1 VLEVRFDTQLATQ
14 GEVDSQ
20 IASLEE
26 HAGIYFGVD
35 AGIEGLHPLQ
45 ATVLSQPALAF
56 HLYGDGIVVKCLTH
70 WGSALVATQEI
81 AHWQAQSARGAGRT
95 VQASLRSFLACFT
108 ASPDVMLI
116 GALPFDAHRLT
127 SPTHYA
133 EPLGIVFLGRHLLRR
148 DGTGQWSRIEWN
160 VPGLPSSVQTDAI
173 VRKPEGDSALRSSQ
187 EAVSVD
193 PQDDAC
199 PGGYANMVS
208 RALVSLKDTAL
219 VSLTLSQTYRR
230 RVSMKSTEA
239 FARLRKANPAPACF
253 FLNNGAGLHLLGA
266 SPDLQ
271 LIVQDRHVVSLPVC
285 GTVAKRASPV
295 GEALSLQELINE
307 EVDAASL
314 AVCTD
319 ALRNDLA
326 PLCLPGTLSLTHRR
340 KPMMLATVVHTV
352 DRIEGQLLE
361 SFDAWDAI
369 FATAAPVM
377 VTGTPRAKALAAIAE
392 FEISPRGWYGGL
404 VVQVA
409 SNGDALAGTLLRAAA
424 VQQGIA
430 HVRTGG
436 DLMADSSPE
445 REEQES
451 RLKTLSLW
459 RAFGLEPSPQVQ
471 LAAISG
477 SHTPPT
483 ICLVDGQDPF
493 AAGVRDFV
501 LGLGMRL
508 DCAAST
514 QLRVGTLQEQNWP
527 PKNCIAMGDAAY
539 LLLKHAGFDV
549 QEMAP
554 LNARVTVH
562 RLRAGCPEKLPLEF
576 VTATYAQFQ
585 IQNTSPPPG
594 WTVWTEDQN
603 GLASTWL
610 HAEKKLACLLFRP
623 DSMMSDKGAQEV
635 FQKAL
640 SFISS

>member
-1 VLEVRFDTQLATQ
+1 VLEIQIETRLATQ
-14 GEVDSQ
+14 EEVDSQ
-20 IASLEE
+20 IACLEQ

-45 ATVLSQPALAF
+45 ATLLSKPALAL
-56 HLYGDGIVVKCLTH
+56 HLYGDGVVVKCLTH
-70 WGSALVATQEI
+70 WGSALVATPDI
-81 AHWQAQSARGAGRT
+81 AHWQKASARGAGQT
-95 VQASLRSFLACFT
+95 VQTSLRSLLACFT

-127 SPTHYA
+127 SPTDFA
-133 EPLGIVFLGRHLLRR
+133 EPLGIVFLGPDLLRR
-148 DGTGQWSRIEWN
+148 DGTGQWRRIAWTVE
-160 VPGLPSSVQTDAI
+160 GLPSSALADAL
-173 VRKPEGDSALRSSQ
+173 VHEPQGASALASSQ
-187 EAVSVD
+187 DAVSVD
-193 PQDDAC
+193 PHDDSC
-199 PGGYANMVS
+199 PGGYADMVR
-208 RALVSLKDTAL
+208 RALVKLKDTAL

-271 LIVQDRHVVSLPVC
+271 LIVQDRRVVSLPVC

-326 PLCLPGTLSLTHRR
+326 PACLPGSLHLTHRR

-361 SFDAWDAI
+361 SCDAWDAI

-392 FEISPRGWYGGL
+392 LEISSRGWYGGM

-424 VQQGIA
+424 VQQGVA

-471 LAAISG
+471 SAAPNAL
-477 SHTPPT
+477 HPTPS
-483 ICLVDGQDPF
+483 ICLVDSQDPF
-493 AAGVRDFV
+493 AAAVRDFV
-501 LGLGMRL
+501 LGLGVRF
-508 DCAAST
+508 DCAART
-514 QLRVGTLQEQNWP
+514 QLRVGPCQDEHWP
-527 PKNCIAMGDAAY
+527 AQNCIAIGDAAY
-539 LLLKHAGFDV
+539 LLLQHAGFDV
-549 QEMAP
+549 QEMVP

-562 RLRAGCPEKLPLEF
+562 RLRAGGPEKLPLEF

-603 GLASTWL
+603 GLASTWI
-610 HAEKKLACLLFRP
+610 HAEKKWACLLFRP
-623 DSMMSDKGAQEV
+623 DSMMSDKGAKEV

-640 SFISS
+640 SFISQ